1 MEREAKIIQAAQPEQ
16 DRSPHQAPAGDAAD
30 RPAEHCEPA
39 SMQDRIIAALR
50 TVYDPEIPVNVY
62 DLGLIYRVAYDGKG
76 LVEIDMTLTAPGCPV
91 AGEITGWVRDAAR
104 GVAGV
109 SEVTVAL
116 VFDPPWDKS
125 KMSEEAQIELGF
137 V

>member
-1 MEREAKIIQAAQPEQ
+1 MTAEDSASSSSDVTTLTDAIIT
-16 DRSPHQAPAGDAAD
+16 
-30 RPAEHCEPA
+30 
-39 SMQDRIIAALR
+39 ALR

-62 DLGLIYRVAYDGKG
+62 DLGLIYRIEPKDRG

-91 AGEITGWVRDAAR
+91 AGEMLSWVQKAVGAVEGIDSAK
-104 GVAGV
+104 VN
-109 SEVTVAL
+109 L

-125 KMSEEAQIELGF
+125 RISEEAQLELGL